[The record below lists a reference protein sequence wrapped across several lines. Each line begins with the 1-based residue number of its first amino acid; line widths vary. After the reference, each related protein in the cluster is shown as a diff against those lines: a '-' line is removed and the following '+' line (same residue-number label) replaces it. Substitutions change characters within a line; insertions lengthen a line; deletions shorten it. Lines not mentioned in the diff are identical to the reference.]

1 MFKRR
6 VGKGKSFITL
16 GAYENFKDLTYFMNW
31 TLLGATVLKKQEWKQ
46 VLKHT
51 KYTGDYK
58 FNTTKSLN
66 LFKNK

>member
-1 MFKRR
+1 
-6 VGKGKSFITL
+6 
-16 GAYENFKDLTYFMNW
+16 MNW